1 MCLLVFAW
9 QRHPIY
15 RFVFAGNRDEY
26 HARPAAAAGWW
37 ENTPTVLGGRDRQAG
52 GTWLA
57 INRQGRFAVVTNY
70 HELTESPPGAP
81 SRGELVSEALDR
93 HDSAHAAL
101 CDIEPGKMAYAGFNL
116 IVTDDQQAFY
126 LSNRSEGLLA
136 LDAGIY
142 GLGNQKLDTPWP
154 KVEQSKQG
162 FADIIEHRDFEVES
176 LFGLLGDRQPAK
188 HNSEPEPDSDPL
200 KALLSAP
207 FVISPEYGTRC
218 TTVVLVSHQGQ
229 VIFVERRFDADGKTN
244 GESRFDFKIDDYN
257 HN

>member
-9 QRHPIY
+9 QRHPVY
-15 RFVFAGNRDEY
+15 RFIFAGNRDEY
-26 HARPAAAAGWW
+26 HARPAAEACWW
-37 ENTPTVLGGRDRQAG
+37 EKSPDLLGGRDLQAA

-57 INRQGRFAVVTNY
+57 MNRQGRFAVVTNY
-70 HELTESPPGAP
+70 HELADSPPGAP
-81 SRGELVSEALDR
+81 SRGGLVSETLSK

-116 IVTDDQQAFY
+116 IASDHQQAFY
-126 LSNRSEGLLA
+126 LSNRREGLLA

-162 FADIIEHRDFEVES
+162 FAEIIEHREIEVES
-176 LFGLLGDRQPAK
+176 LFALLGDRQPAK
-188 HNSEPEPDSDPL
+188 HNNEPETDADPF
-200 KALLSAP
+200 KTLLSAP
-207 FVISPEYGTRC
+207 FVVSPEYGTRC

-229 VIFVERRFDADGKTN
+229 VTFVERRFDTDGQTT
-244 GESRFDFKIDDYN
+244 GESRFNFERVGI
-257 HN
+257 